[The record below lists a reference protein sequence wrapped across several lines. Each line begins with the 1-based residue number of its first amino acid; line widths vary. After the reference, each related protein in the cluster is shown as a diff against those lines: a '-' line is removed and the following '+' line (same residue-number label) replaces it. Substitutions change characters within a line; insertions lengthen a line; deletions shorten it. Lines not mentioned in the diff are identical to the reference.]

1 MTENSASSSDNSRG
15 SGRFGLGLAVGGLV
29 GLFVARRLA
38 APRRMPFLG
47 LWQRALAGKRGD
59 AEAARLAALAQARYD
74 ELYAGRS
81 RLPNRALRIHL
92 ERSILPGLA
101 LYQTLLEEGDDR
113 QTALAE
119 MEHVMASTVSRL
131 RGLMSFL
138 GRLPKPFAIFR
149 RIEPWVIRLGFP
161 TEGWEMEPVQE
172 SEECVAFNVRRCFYL
187 DTLRS
192 FGAPELTPVY
202 CGGDDVVFPA
212 LAPAI
217 TWERTM
223 TLGRGHDRCDF
234 RWRRAAPEG
243 AASGE
248 REG

>member
-1 MTENSASSSDNSRG
+1 MTENSDSSRDNSRG
-15 SGRFGLGLAVGGLV
+15 SGRFRLVLIVGVLV
-29 GLFVARRLA
+29 GAFVARRLA

-47 LWQRALAGKRGD
+47 LWQRALAGKRGE

-81 RLPNRALRIHL
+81 RLSNRALRIHL

-119 MEHVMASTVSRL
+119 MEHMMASTVSGI

-138 GRLPKPFAIFR
+138 GRLPEPFAIFR
-149 RIEPWVIRLGFP
+149 RIEPWVIRLWFP
-161 TEGWEMEPVQE
+161 AEGWEMEPVEE
-172 SEECVAFNVRRCFYL
+172 SEDCIAFNVHRCFYV

-192 FGAPELTPVY
+192 YGAPELTPVY

-217 TWERTM
+217 TWERPM
-223 TLGRGHDRCDF
+223 TLGRGHDHCDF
-234 RWRRAAPEG
+234 RWCRATVEG
-243 AASGE
+243 AKSAPTS
-248 REG
+248 